1 MDKILEGDLSR
12 IEVPDLLTF
21 LHMGRKTGVF
31 VLERPEQET
40 KIYVREGQPVFATST
55 KDSLRFGEVLVRL
68 GKLTPERLS
77 AVLRRQRTGGFRIGQ
92 VLLIEKVLK
101 EEELA
106 SFLKVQVSEVIFDTF
121 EWRGGTFTFYDSV
134 QPPVTAVTLEMDL
147 QNLIMEGVRRIDERD
162 RLREVFPDLAM
173 VVEAVANP
181 ERVKQSVTLT
191 QEEWR
196 VFFLVDGRR
205 SLAEVCQLAGNPD
218 EVATLQIIHNLVLAN
233 FVIVLPVP
241 PKRRMKRAEQAP
253 EVTRHMAKAGAEPRP
268 SPVEFAPAQP
278 RRKIDDTREVVTP
291 EAIEYAIPGD
301 RRRTFRLVLI
311 KGSDETSFPLVRD
324 AYTLG
329 RHRNNDIVVTDPKV
343 SSFHARLDRSPDG
356 FVLVDL
362 NSRNGSWVNGQRYP
376 SVLLRTGDEIRVGT
390 ARIVYREE
398 W

>member
-40 KIYVREGQPVFATST
+40 KVYIRDGEPVFATST

-68 GKLTPERLS
+68 GKLTPDRLS
-77 AVLRRQRTGGFRIGQ
+77 AVLRRQRTGGYRIGHA
-92 VLLIEKVLK
+92 LLIEKILK

-121 EWRGGTFTFYDSV
+121 EWRSGGFTFFDGVS
-134 QPPVTAVTLEMDL
+134 PPLTAVTLEMDL
-147 QNLIMEGVRRIDERD
+147 QNLIMEGVRRIDERG
-162 RLREVFPDLAM
+162 RLREVFPELGM

-181 ERVKQSVTLT
+181 ERVKQTVTLT

-205 SLAEVCQLAGNPD
+205 TLGEICQLAGNPD
-218 EVATLQIIHNLVLAN
+218 EIATLQIVHNLVLAN
-233 FVIVLPVP
+233 FVIVLPVA
-241 PKRRMKRAEQAP
+241 PKKRSKRP
-253 EVTRHMAKAGAEPRP
+253 EEATRHTARSGGGPQPA
-268 SPVEFAPAQP
+268 PVEFAPAP
-278 RRKIDDTREVVTP
+278 TRRKPDDTREVVTP
-291 EAIEYAIPGD
+291 QAIEYANQGD

-311 KGSDETSFPLVRD
+311 KGGDETSFPLVRD

-390 ARIVYREE
+390 AQIVYREE